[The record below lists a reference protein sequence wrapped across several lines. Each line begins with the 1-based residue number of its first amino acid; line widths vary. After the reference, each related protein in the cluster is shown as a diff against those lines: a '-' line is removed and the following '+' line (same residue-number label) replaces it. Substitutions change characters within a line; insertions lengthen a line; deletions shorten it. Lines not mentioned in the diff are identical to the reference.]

1 MTNEG
6 QQDTSNHA
14 VINGRRRQHAMR
26 LAANVQRE
34 ATNAIRPQAC
44 LPFADHFFWEAG
56 LSNRV
61 ARSKASSVSLLK

>member
-1 MTNEG
+1 
-6 QQDTSNHA
+6 
-14 VINGRRRQHAMR
+14 VINGRRRQQAMR
-26 LAANVQRE
+26 LAAKFDYGQRE
-34 ATNAIRPQAC
+34 ATNAILTQAC